1 MLLFSRQVGSDYL
14 WTAALQASL
23 SQPSPRVCPNSCPL
37 SHEWCHEWCH
47 PTISSSVTLFSFYFQ
62 FSSAS
67 WSFPMSRL
75 FPSGGQL
82 TGASASVS
90 VLPVIIQC
98 WFPLGLTDWI
108 SLFSKGL
115 SSVFS
120 STTIRKY
127 QFFSTPPLLQ
137 KPVIKKPNTTLKELE
152 NSGLLHWGPRGINS
166 PSSEPQTKG
175 LQSFYRP
182 TIVGNTSC

>member
-1 MLLFSRQVGSDYL
+1 MDCSTPGSSMLHYL
-14 WTAALQASL
+14 MGFPQIHVHWVVDVIQT
-23 SQPSPRVCPNSCPL
+23 
-37 SHEWCHEWCH
+37 SH
-47 PTISSSVTLFSFYFQ
+47 PVIS
-62 FSSAS
+62 FSSCLLS
-67 WSFPMSRL
+67 FPVSGSFPMSQL

-120 STTIRKY
+120 STTIRKH